1 MTTRV
6 YLAGPM
12 RGLPDFNYPAFHEAA
27 HQLRAMGFDVFNPAE
42 AFDGDQ
48 SLPASTYLRHD
59 FEEIVKRTQAMVVL
73 PGWQESQGARVEVQ
87 IARSIELPV
96 VKYED
101 MVHDPGDVPGLE
113 VTDLP
118 VELEAASHVYGE
130 RQASYGHPATD
141 FERTGRI
148 WGAILGIPDVP
159 PHLVALCMAGLKI
172 SREVNAPKR
181 DNIVDLIG
189 YAICAK
195 RVRDHADAA

>member
-1 MTTRV
+1 MRI

-12 RGLPDFNYPAFHEAA
+12 RGYPDFNYPAFHEAA
-27 HQLRAMGFDVFNPAE
+27 AELRGVGYSVFNPAE

-48 SLPASTYLRHD
+48 SLPPSTYLRHD
-59 FEEIVKRTQAMVVL
+59 FEEIVQNSEAMVLL
-73 PGWQESQGARVEVQ
+73 PGWQESAGARVEVQ
-87 IARSIELPV
+87 IARAIQLPV
-96 VKYED
+96 YEYD
-101 MVHDPGDVPGLE
+101 YFYADRTDAPEVD

-118 VELEAASHVYGE
+118 IELEAASHVYGE

-148 WGAILGIPDVP
+148 WGAILGIDDVP

-172 SREVNAPKR
+172 SREVNMPKR
-181 DNIVDLIG
+181 DNLVDLIG

-195 RVRDHADAA
+195 RVKDYEEAA